1 MPLVIFVVVFIFA
14 LPYTLLFMKKSMKVP
29 HTTSAVK
36 LVRKANELVEARYKF
51 DIWETR
57 VFAKMLTM
65 VKPGDENFQLY
76 DIHVGDLLKD
86 FNLEDQGY
94 NYASVKQATK
104 KLLTRVIEI
113 ERETPEGVKWYAMP
127 LLVGAQGFKEP
138 RDGNY
143 ISVQFHHELKP
154 YLLEL
159 KERYLQYD
167 IRNLWGLSS
176 VYSVRMYELLKQ
188 YEKIGKRF
196 FTLEDLRT
204 KLAIELTEY
213 LKYNH
218 FKDKVLLKA
227 QGDLG
232 NSTDIAFSMEEHKQ
246 GKRVTA
252 ITFFISANSEHPG
265 KAIPEKIHTE
275 IQVIDQVKEWG
286 ITEETLNA
294 LVAKYGMERVK
305 NGVSCTTDNLKN
317 AKIKESSSGFFIKAV
332 EQDWKS
338 GDQAKREKM
347 AENQRRKAEKKTQTI
362 GEIMQL
368 EAQLEDLLLI
378 RRAEANDIIKALTH
392 DDAFLAGEAVG
403 KIVENKMVKLA
414 LEKETS
420 LKLEGLGMDEW
431 RNNKPLRDAVVR
443 QIEAMYP
450 VNFKEIQA
458 KFDGS
463 IKQLRAQVE
472 TLKKVAKG

>member
-1 MPLVIFVVVFIFA
+1 
-14 LPYTLLFMKKSMKVP
+14 MKVQQ
-29 HTTSAVK
+29 TASAVK

-65 VKPGDENFQLY
+65 VKPGDEDFQLY

-113 ERETPEGVKWYAMP
+113 ERDTPEGVKWYAMP

-143 ISVQFHHELKP
+143 ISVQFHQELKP

-188 YEKIGKRF
+188 YEKIGKRYF
-196 FTLEDLRT
+196 SLNDLRT
-204 KLAIELTEY
+204 RLAIEPTEY

-252 ITFFISANSEHPG
+252 ITFFIYTNSTKRS
-265 KAIPEKIHTE
+265 KAIPEKIQGGGQGPE
-275 IQVIDQVKEWG
+275 VEGLFFEQVKGWG
-286 ITEETLNA
+286 ITEITLDA
-294 LVAKYGMERVK
+294 LIAEHGTEKVK
-305 NGVSCTTDNLKN
+305 NGIACTNDNLKKG
-317 AKIKESSSGFFIKAV
+317 KIKENAGGFFIKAV
-332 EQDWKS
+332 EQGWKS
-338 GDQAKREKM
+338 GDQAKREKVE
-347 AENQRRKAEKKTQTI
+347 ENQRKKDERKNQAIE
-362 GEIMQL
+362 EM
-368 EAQLEDLLLI
+368 AQLEQQLEEVLLA
-378 RRAEANDIIKALTH
+378 RRAEANEVIKVLTQA
-392 DDAFLAGEAVG
+392 DAFLAGEAVS
-403 KIVENKMVKLA
+403 KIVENRLVKHA
-414 LEKETS
+414 LEKQTG

-431 RNNKPLRDAVVR
+431 RNQKPLRDAVIR
-443 QIEAMYP
+443 QIETMNP
-450 VNFKEIQA
+450 DNFKEVQA
-458 KFDGS
+458 KFDGD
-463 IKQLRAQVE
+463 IKKLRSSLEA
-472 TLKKVAKG
+472 LKKIAKG

>member
-1 MPLVIFVVVFIFA
+1 
-14 LPYTLLFMKKSMKVP
+14 MKKATKTQP
-29 HTTSAVK
+29 PTSTVK

-65 VKPGDENFQLY
+65 VKPGDADFQLY
-76 DIHVGDLLKD
+76 NIHVGDLLKD
-86 FNLEDQGY
+86 FNLEDHGY

-159 KERYLQYD
+159 RERYLQYD

-196 FTLEDLRT
+196 FSLEDLRT
-204 KLAIELTEY
+204 KLAIEPSEY

-232 NSTDIAFSMEEHKQ
+232 HNTDIAFRMDEHKQ

-252 ITFFISANSEHPG
+252 ITFFISANLAQSSKPLADKNRES
-265 KAIPEKIHTE
+265 ATATE
-275 IQVIDQVKEWG
+275 GPWLDQVKVWG
-286 ITEETLNA
+286 ITETTWHTLLA
-294 LVAKYGMERVK
+294 DHGAEKVK
-305 NGVSCTTDNLKN
+305 NGIACTIDNLKKE
-317 AKIKESSSGFFIKAV
+317 KIKENVGGFFIKAV
-332 EQDWKS
+332 EQGWKS
-338 GDQAKREKM
+338 GDQAKREKV
-347 AENQRRKAEKKTQTI
+347 AEHQQKKADKRNQAIEEVR
-362 GEIMQL
+362 QL
-368 EAQLEDLLLI
+368 EEQLEELLSS
-378 RRAEANDIIKALTH
+378 RRAEANEIIKILTQA
-392 DDAFLAGEAVG
+392 DAFLAGEAVG
-403 KIVENKMVKLA
+403 KIVASRVVKQA
-414 LEKETS
+414 LEKQTG

-431 RNNKPLRDAVVR
+431 RNNKPLREAVVR
-443 QIEAMYP
+443 QIEVMYP
-450 VNFKEIQA
+450 VDFQDIQA
-458 KFDGS
+458 RFDGN
-463 IKQLRAQVE
+463 IKTIRKRID
-472 TLKKVAKG
+472 TLNAVVAKG

>member
-1 MPLVIFVVVFIFA
+1 
-14 LPYTLLFMKKSMKVP
+14 MKKSKKVQP
-29 HTTSAVK
+29 TTGVVK

-65 VKPGDENFQLY
+65 VKPGDADFQLY
-76 DIHVGDLLKD
+76 NIHVGDLLKD
-86 FNLEDQGY
+86 FNLEDHGY

-196 FTLEDLRT
+196 FSLEDLRT

-232 NSTDIAFSMEEHKQ
+232 NSTDIAFSIEEHKQ

-252 ITFFISANSEHPG
+252 ITFFISANSSQPD
-265 KAIPEKIHTE
+265 KVIPEKK
-275 IQVIDQVKEWG
+275 QVGEQTANAAGQSFDQVQSWG
-286 ITEETLNA
+286 ITEITWNA
-294 LVAKYGMERVK
+294 LMAEYGAERIK
-305 NGVSCTTDNLKN
+305 NGLACTIDNLKKG
-317 AKIKESSSGFFIKAV
+317 KIKENAGGFFIKAV
-332 EQDWKS
+332 GEGWKS
-338 GDQAKREKM
+338 GDQAKREKV
-347 AENQRRKAEKKTQTI
+347 ADNQRKKAEKRNLAIEEVKQM
-362 GEIMQL
+362 EEQL
-368 EAQLEDLLLI
+368 EELLSL
-378 RRAEANDIIKALTH
+378 RRAAVNEIIRVLTQA
-392 DDAFLAGEAVG
+392 DAFLAGEAVG
-403 KIVENKMVKLA
+403 KIVKSRVVKLA
-414 LEKETS
+414 LEKQTG
-420 LKLEGLGMDEW
+420 LKLEGLDMDEW

-450 VNFKEIQA
+450 ADFKDIQTR
-458 KFDGS
+458 FDG
-463 IKQLRAQVE
+463 KAKNLRADIDALRKITQ
-472 TLKKVAKG
+472 G